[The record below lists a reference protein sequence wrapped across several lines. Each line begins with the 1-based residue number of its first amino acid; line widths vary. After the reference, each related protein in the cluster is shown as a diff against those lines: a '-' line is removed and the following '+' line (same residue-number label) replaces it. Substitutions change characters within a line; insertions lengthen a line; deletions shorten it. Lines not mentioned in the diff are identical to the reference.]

1 MTINVGIDDFERIGR
16 QVSRATLGHLCGT
29 GSADQRHY
37 AFMSETREVVFSS
50 LSGLEAGSDRTGN
63 GGAERTRPEQR

>member
-1 MTINVGIDDFERIGR
+1 MTIDVGINDFERIGR

-37 AFMSETREVVFSS
+37 CPGDRAN
-50 LSGLEAGSDRTGN
+50 GSARQISTH
-63 GGAERTRPEQR
+63 AK